1 MNALDQAFIKAY
13 KQQGTPSGA
22 APLDAGRTVPLAEAL
37 ADRPRQKPAQAPAG
51 ASVDEVLA
59 ALAAPAKKQAERPPF
74 LCVASA
80 AAREKEYSEASD
92 PGEQEA
98 CPPAPT
104 LADFG
109 LADVVYRLDKAT
121 VPPVPAAPDHRA
133 IPPPHLDR
141 AGAEATRLAAGTTA
155 DAGVYPPGGKQAA
168 VETPA
173 RTFRPMLQ
181 VDRFV
186 WPPVCNRLIAAAGA
200 ELDRLSDAILA
211 ARDQGKRV
219 LAIAGCRRGEGGT
232 TLLLCV
238 ARRLTERGL
247 RIAMADADLADP
259 QLAPRLG
266 LQSHCGWESVWARQL
281 PLSEVVVEASDTRL
295 ALLPLREPLGVSGGS
310 VYEQSAVA
318 EGLDTLA
325 ANYDLVLVDPGPLE
339 DFVGAVGMPAG
350 GIARRLDAVVLV
362 QDVRVTGPERLAE
375 MQRRLAAA
383 GIARVGIV
391 QNLVHR

>member
-13 KQQGTPSGA
+13 RQQGTPSGA
-22 APLDAGRTVPLAEAL
+22 APPDAARTVPLADAL
-37 ADRPRQKPAQAPAG
+37 GDRPQQKPAETPASV
-51 ASVDEVLA
+51 SVDEVLA
-59 ALAAPAKKQAERPPF
+59 ALATPTKTATETPPKRP
-74 LCVASA
+74 S
-80 AAREKEYSEASD
+80 
-92 PGEQEA
+92 
-98 CPPAPT
+98 PPAPT
-104 LADFG
+104 LEDFG
-109 LADVVYRLDKAT
+109 LSEVVYRLDKAT
-121 VPPVPAAPDHRA
+121 AQPAPAAADHQA
-133 IPPPHLDR
+133 IPPPHLHR
-141 AGAEATRLAAGTTA
+141 AAPEAAQRAAGTTA
-155 DAGVYPPGGKQAA
+155 DAGVYPPGGRQAA

-173 RTFRPMLQ
+173 RPFRPMLQ

-186 WPPVCNRLIAAAGA
+186 WPPVCNRLISAAGV

-219 LAIAGCRRGEGGT
+219 LAIGGCRRGEGGT

-247 RIAMADADLADP
+247 RVALADADLADP

-266 LQSHCGWESVWARQL
+266 LQAHCGWESVWARQL
-281 PLSEVVVEASDTRL
+281 PLAEVVIEAADTRL
-295 ALLPLREPLGVSGGS
+295 ALLPLREPLGASRGS
-310 VYEQSAVA
+310 LDEPAAVA

-325 ANYDLVLVDPGPLE
+325 ASYDLVLVDPGPLE

-350 GIARRLDAVVLV
+350 GIARRLDAAVLV

-383 GIARVGIV
+383 GIARVGVV
-391 QNLVHR
+391 QNLVHS